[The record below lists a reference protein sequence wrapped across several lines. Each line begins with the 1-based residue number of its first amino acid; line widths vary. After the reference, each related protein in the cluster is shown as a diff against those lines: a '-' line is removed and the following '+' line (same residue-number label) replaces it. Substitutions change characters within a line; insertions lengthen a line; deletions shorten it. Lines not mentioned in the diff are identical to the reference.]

1 MWGLKRA
8 STLFASYT
16 TPQIICNR
24 WLTRPAFVSLQCASQ
39 LIKSSTRIQD
49 PFPSLLQLLRS
60 KGLATSNYCEIDS
73 HFTSQTYCPPRL
85 PRRRC
90 LTCSASYP
98 KRLCRSGS
106 RKTFAPKTLFVVS
119 PLTSEERRIPQ
130 IRAETKPTK
139 ALRFYLKVFGHK

>member
-1 MWGLKRA
+1 ML
-8 STLFASYT
+8 ASYT

-24 WLTRPAFVSLQCASQ
+24 WLTRPAFVSLKCASQ
-39 LIKSSTRIQD
+39 LIITSTRIQD

-60 KGLATSNYCEIDS
+60 KGPATGNYCEIDS
-73 HFTSQTYCPPRL
+73 HYTSQTYCPLRL

-106 RKTFAPKTLFVVS
+106 RRTFAPKTLFAVS
-119 PLTSEERRIPQ
+119 PLTSEKSRIPR

-139 ALRFYLKVFGHK
+139 ALRFYLKVFGRE